1 MYFIKYISC
10 FIFEKNQFFKN
21 FKFIYNVCQ
30 NNIMSSF
37 LNKLRK
43 KEEPIIEEQGP
54 VWDDR
59 IFWVSTLQKIA
70 FPVLNNLSKGSL
82 RKNMPYESPSLEGQK
97 FSYLE
102 AFARVFNGIA
112 PWLELG
118 PDSSEEGIVRENYI
132 QMTKKAI
139 SNAVNPNNNDYIFV
153 VEPKQSLV
161 DVALFAQGLLR
172 AKNQIW
178 LNLQMDDQARII
190 RELKNTR
197 VIAPYENHW
206 LLFTSM
212 IEAALLEFTGECDKE
227 RLSYG
232 VRKFRDELY
241 MGDGIYSDGESFTS
255 GYFNSMV
262 IHPMLN
268 DILKVMRKYGI
279 NDGEFLD
286 VQLMRSSRLASQ
298 LERTISP
305 EGTYPLIGSCMGY
318 RCGIFHLLSQAAL
331 LKILPR
337 NINPA
342 QVRSALTA
350 VLKKQFGENQNFSSS
365 GWLILGLNGSQ
376 TDIAEN
382 DINTGSLYF
391 CCTIFVALGLDAS
404 DAFWTAPFAE
414 WTSIQAWNGHPL
426 QKDQSID
433 F

>member
-1 MYFIKYISC
+1 MYYKLYF
-10 FIFEKNQFFKN
+10 
-21 FKFIYNVCQ
+21 
-30 NNIMSSF
+30 MSNSF
-37 LNKLRK
+37 LNRFKK
-43 KEEPIIEEQGP
+43 KEEPAIEESPKIIE
-54 VWDDR
+54 DR
-59 IFWVSTLQKIA
+59 EYWISIMRKISN
-70 FPVLNNLSKGSL
+70 PVLTNLAKGTL
-82 RKNMPYESPSLEGQK
+82 RKNMPYEATSLENQK

-102 AFARVFNGIA
+102 AFARVFNGISA
-112 PWLELG
+112 WMELG
-118 PDSSEEGIVRENYI
+118 PDSTEEGHLREKYI
-132 QMTKKAI
+132 RVTLKAI

-197 VIAPYENHW
+197 NIAPYENHW

-232 VRKFRDELY
+232 VRRFRDEFY
-241 MGDGIYSDGESFTS
+241 VGDGIYSDGEDYVA
-255 GYFNSMV
+255 GYFNSIV

-279 NDGEFLD
+279 HEGEFLD
-286 VQLMRSSRLASQ
+286 VQLMRSSRLSSQ

-305 EGTYPLIGSCMGY
+305 EGTYPLLGSCLAY
-318 RCGIFHLLSQAAL
+318 RCGVFHLLAQAAL
-331 LKILPR
+331 LKALPR

-342 QVRSALTA
+342 QVRCALTKI
-350 VLKKQFGENQNFSSS
+350 LKNQFADNRNFNSA
-365 GWLILGLNGSQ
+365 GWLIVGLQGSQ
-376 TDIAEN
+376 MDISEI
-382 DINTGSLYF
+382 DINTGSLYM
-391 CCTIFVALGLDAS
+391 CCSIFLTLGLPD
-404 DAFWTAPFAE
+404 DDMFWTAPYAE
-414 WTSIQAWNGHPL
+414 WTSVQAWNGGQI

>member
-1 MYFIKYISC
+1 MFNKIYLMS
-10 FIFEKNQFFKN
+10 NSFFNRLK
-21 FKFIYNVCQ
+21 
-30 NNIMSSF
+30 
-37 LNKLRK
+37 K
-43 KEEPIIEEQGP
+43 KEEPVVEESP
-54 VWDDR
+54 KVMEDR
-59 IFWVSTLQKIA
+59 EYWISIMRKISN
-70 FPVLNNLSKGSL
+70 PVLTNLAKGTL
-82 RKNMPYESPSLEGQK
+82 RKNMPYESTSLENQK

-102 AFARVFNGIA
+102 AFARVFNGMS

-118 PDSSEEGIVRENYI
+118 PDSSEEGLLREKYI
-132 QMTKKAI
+132 RVTLKAI
-139 SNAVNPNNNDYIFV
+139 SNAVNPNTNDYIFV

-197 VIAPYENHW
+197 NIAPYENHW

-232 VRKFRDELY
+232 VRRFRDEFY
-241 MGDGIYSDGESFTS
+241 IGDGIYSDGEDYTS
-255 GYFNSMV
+255 GYFNSIV

-279 NDGEFLD
+279 NEGEFLD
-286 VQLMRSSRLASQ
+286 VQLMRSSRLSSQ

-305 EGTYPLIGSCMGY
+305 EGTYPLLGSCLTY
-318 RCGIFHLLSQAAL
+318 RCGVFHLLSQAAL
-331 LKILPR
+331 LKALPR

-342 QVRSALTA
+342 QVRCALTK
-350 VLKKQFGENQNFSSS
+350 VLKRQFADNRNFNSA
-365 GWLILGLNGSQ
+365 GWLIVGLKGSQ
-376 TDIAEN
+376 MDIAES
-382 DINTGSLYF
+382 DINTGSVYM
-391 CCTIFVALGLDAS
+391 CCSIFLTLGLPEEDL
-404 DAFWTAPFAE
+404 FWTAPFAE
-414 WTSIQAWNGHPL
+414 WTSVQAWNGGQIP
-426 QKDQSID
+426 KDQSID

>member
-1 MYFIKYISC
+1 
-10 FIFEKNQFFKN
+10 
-21 FKFIYNVCQ
+21 
-30 NNIMSSF
+30 MSSF
-37 LNKLRK
+37 LNKFKK
-43 KEEPIIEEQGP
+43 KEDPVIEEEPP
-54 VWDDR
+54 VWEDR
-59 IFWVSTLQKIA
+59 IYWVSLLQKITY
-70 FPVLNNLSKGSL
+70 PVLNNLAKGSL
-82 RKNMPYESPSLEGQK
+82 RKNMPYESPSLEGEK

-118 PDSSEEGIVRENYI
+118 PDSSEEGNVREKYI
-132 QMTKKAI
+132 KLTMQAI
-139 SNAVNPNNNDYIFV
+139 SNAVNPNNSDYIFA

-161 DVALFAQGLLR
+161 DIALFAQGLLR

-178 LNLQMDDQARII
+178 LNLPMDDQARII

-206 LLFTSM
+206 LLFTAM

-232 VRKFRDELY
+232 IARFRDDFY
-241 MGDGIYSDGESFTS
+241 VGDGIYSDGEDFTTN
-255 GYFNSMV
+255 YFNSIV

-279 NDGEFLD
+279 REGELLD
-286 VQLMRSSRLASQ
+286 VQLMRSSRLSSQ
-298 LERTISP
+298 LERIISP
-305 EGTYPLIGSCMGY
+305 EGTYPLLGSCLSY
-318 RCGIFHLLSQAAL
+318 RCGVFHLLSQAAL

-337 NINPA
+337 NINPS

-350 VLKKQFGENQNFSSS
+350 VMKKQFSDNQNFTNN
-365 GWLILGLNGSQ
+365 GWLVVGLNGSQ
-376 TDIAEN
+376 LDISEN

-391 CCTIFVALGLDAS
+391 CCAIFLALGLPAS
-404 DAFWTAPFAE
+404 DIFWTDPFSE
-414 WTSIQAWNGHPL
+414 WSTMKAWNGQPI

>member
-1 MYFIKYISC
+1 
-10 FIFEKNQFFKN
+10 
-21 FKFIYNVCQ
+21 
-30 NNIMSSF
+30 MSSF

-43 KEEPIIEEQGP
+43 KEEPIIEEEGP

-59 IFWVSTLQKIA
+59 IFWVSTLQKIT
-70 FPVLNNLSKGSL
+70 FPVLSNLAKGSL

-118 PDSSEEGIVRENYI
+118 PDSSEEGIVREKYI
-132 QMTKKAI
+132 QVTKKAI
-139 SNAVNPNNNDYIFV
+139 SNAVNPNNNDYIFI

-197 VIAPYENHW
+197 IIAPYENHW

-232 VRKFRDELY
+232 VSKFRDELY
-241 MGDGIYSDGESFTS
+241 IGDGIYSDGEEFAS

-286 VQLMRSSRLASQ
+286 VQLMRSSRLSSQ

-318 RCGIFHLLSQAAL
+318 RCGVFHLLSQAAL

-342 QVRSALTA
+342 QVRSALTE
-350 VLKKQFGENQNFSSS
+350 VLKKQFAENQNFSSS
-365 GWLILGLNGSQ
+365 GWLLLGLNGSQ

-391 CCTIFVALGLDAS
+391 YCTIFAALGLDAS

-414 WTSIQAWNGHPL
+414 WTSMQAWNGHPL

>member
-1 MYFIKYISC
+1 
-10 FIFEKNQFFKN
+10 
-21 FKFIYNVCQ
+21 
-30 NNIMSSF
+30 MSSF
-37 LNKLRK
+37 LDRFK
-43 KEEPIIEEQGP
+43 KNETPIIEEEGP
-54 VWDDR
+54 KWDDR
-59 IFWVSTLQKIA
+59 DYWISIMQKITY
-70 FPVLNNLSKGSL
+70 PVINNLAKGTL
-82 RKNMPYESPSLEGQK
+82 RKNMPYESTNPEGQK

-118 PDSSEEGIVRENYI
+118 PDNTEEGILRQKYI
-132 QMTKKAI
+132 HATKKAI
-139 SNAVNPNNNDYIFV
+139 SNAVNPNNNDYIFA

-172 AKNQIW
+172 SKNQIW

-212 IEAALLEFTGECDKE
+212 VEAALLEFTGECDKE

-241 MGDGIYSDGESFTS
+241 IGDAIYSDGSQFTM
-255 GYFNSMV
+255 GYFNSLV

-279 NDGEFLD
+279 SEGEFLD

-298 LERTISP
+298 LERIISP
-305 EGTYPLIGSCMGY
+305 DATYPLLGQCLSY

-331 LKILPR
+331 MKILPR

-342 QVRSALTA
+342 QVRSALTK
-350 VLKKQFGENQNFSSS
+350 VLTKQFAENQNFSAN
-365 GWLILGLNGSQ
+365 GWLLVGVNGSQ
-376 TDIAEN
+376 IDISEN

-391 CCTIFVALGLDAS
+391 CCSVFLPLGLSAQDP
-404 DAFWTAPFAE
+404 FWSSESAE
-414 WTSIQAWNGHPL
+414 WTSLQAWNGHPI
-426 QKDQSID
+426 QKDQSIN

>member
-1 MYFIKYISC
+1 
-10 FIFEKNQFFKN
+10 
-21 FKFIYNVCQ
+21 
-30 NNIMSSF
+30 MSSF

-43 KEEPIIEEQGP
+43 KEEPIIEEEGP

-59 IFWVSTLQKIA
+59 IFWVSTLQKIT
-70 FPVLNNLSKGSL
+70 FPVLSNLAKGSL

-118 PDSSEEGIVRENYI
+118 PDSSEEGIVREKYI
-132 QMTKKAI
+132 QVTKRAI

-197 VIAPYENHW
+197 IIAPYENHW

-232 VRKFRDELY
+232 VSKFRDELY
-241 MGDGIYSDGESFTS
+241 IGDGIYSDGEDFAS

-286 VQLMRSSRLASQ
+286 VQLMRSSRLSSQ

-318 RCGIFHLLSQAAL
+318 RCGVFHLLSQAAL

-342 QVRSALTA
+342 QVRSALTE
-350 VLKKQFGENQNFSSS
+350 VLKKQFAENQNFSSS
-365 GWLILGLNGSQ
+365 GWLLLGLNGSQ

-391 CCTIFVALGLDAS
+391 CCTIFAALGLDAS

-414 WTSIQAWNGHPL
+414 WTSMQAWNGHPL

>member
-1 MYFIKYISC
+1 
-10 FIFEKNQFFKN
+10 
-21 FKFIYNVCQ
+21 
-30 NNIMSSF
+30 MSSF
-37 LNKLRK
+37 LNRLKK
-43 KEEPIIEEQGP
+43 KEDSIIEEKVP
-54 VWDDR
+54 DWEDR
-59 IFWVSTLQKIA
+59 IYWISILQKITN
-70 FPVLNNLSKGSL
+70 PVLNNLAKGSL
-82 RKNMPYESPSLEGQK
+82 RKNMPYESTSLEGQK

-118 PDSSEEGIVRENYI
+118 PDSSEEGILREKYI
-132 QMTKKAI
+132 KMTMKAI

-178 LNLQMDDQARII
+178 LNLPMDDQARII

-197 VIAPYENHW
+197 MIAPYENHW
-206 LLFTSM
+206 LLFTAM

-232 VRKFRDELY
+232 IRRFRDEFY
-241 MGDGIYSDGESFTS
+241 MGDGIYSDGEGFTS
-255 GYFNSMV
+255 DYFNSIV

-268 DILKVMRKYGI
+268 DVLKVMRKYGI
-279 NDGEFLD
+279 REGEFLD

-305 EGTYPLIGSCMGY
+305 EGTYPLLGSCLAY
-318 RCGIFHLLSQAAL
+318 RCGVFHLLSQATL

-350 VLKKQFGENQNFSSS
+350 VLKKQFGENQNFSSN
-365 GWLILGLNGSQ
+365 GWLLVGLNGSQ
-376 TDIAEN
+376 LDISES

-391 CCTIFVALGLDAS
+391 CCSIFLALGLPAS
-404 DAFWTAPFAE
+404 DLFWTEPYAD
-414 WTSIQAWNGHPL
+414 WTSIKAWNGQEI

>member
-1 MYFIKYISC
+1 
-10 FIFEKNQFFKN
+10 
-21 FKFIYNVCQ
+21 
-30 NNIMSSF
+30 MSSF
-37 LNKLRK
+37 LNRLKK
-43 KEEPIIEEQGP
+43 KEEPIIEDEPQIE
-54 VWDDR
+54 DR
-59 IFWVSTLQKIA
+59 IHWVSILQKIT
-70 FPVLNNLSKGSL
+70 FPVLNNLAKGSL
-82 RKNMPYESPSLEGQK
+82 RKNMPYESTSAEGQK

-118 PDSSEEGIVRENYI
+118 PDNSEEGTVREKYI
-132 QMTKKAI
+132 RMTMKAI
-139 SNAVNPNNNDYIFV
+139 SNAVNPNNSDYIFV

-178 LNLQMDDQARII
+178 LNLPMDDQARII

-232 VRKFRDELY
+232 VSRFRDDFY
-241 MGDGIYSDGESFTS
+241 IGDGIYSDGEDFTS
-255 GYFNSMV
+255 GYFNSIV

-268 DILKVMRKYGI
+268 DILKVMRKYSI
-279 NDGEFLD
+279 SEGELLD
-286 VQLMRSSRLASQ
+286 VQLMRSSRLSSQ

-305 EGTYPLIGSCMGY
+305 EGTYPLLGSCLSY
-318 RCGIFHLLSQAAL
+318 RCGVFHLLSQAAL

-337 NINPA
+337 NIKPA
-342 QVRSALTA
+342 QVRSALTT
-350 VLKKQFGENQNFSSS
+350 VLKKQFAENQNFSSN
-365 GWLILGLNGSQ
+365 GWLVVGLNGSQ
-376 TDIAEN
+376 LDISES
-382 DINTGSLYF
+382 DINTGSVYF
-391 CCTIFVALGLDAS
+391 CCAIFLALGLPAS
-404 DAFWTAPFAE
+404 DLFWTEPYAE
-414 WTSIQAWNGHPL
+414 WTSVQAWTGQPI
-426 QKDQSID
+426 QKDQTID

>member
-1 MYFIKYISC
+1 MNRLK
-10 FIFEKNQFFKN
+10 
-21 FKFIYNVCQ
+21 
-30 NNIMSSF
+30 
-37 LNKLRK
+37 K
-43 KEEPIIEEQGP
+43 KEEPIIEDEPQIE
-54 VWDDR
+54 DR
-59 IFWVSTLQKIA
+59 IHWVSILQKIT
-70 FPVLNNLSKGSL
+70 FPVLNNLAKGSL
-82 RKNMPYESPSLEGQK
+82 RKNMPYESTSAEGQK

-118 PDSSEEGIVRENYI
+118 PDNSEEGTVREKYI
-132 QMTKKAI
+132 RMTMKAI
-139 SNAVNPNNNDYIFV
+139 SNAVNPNNSDYIFV

-178 LNLQMDDQARII
+178 LNLPMDDQARII

-232 VRKFRDELY
+232 VSRFRDDFY
-241 MGDGIYSDGESFTS
+241 IGDGIYSDGEDFTS
-255 GYFNSMV
+255 GYFNSIV

-268 DILKVMRKYGI
+268 DILKVMRKYSI
-279 NDGEFLD
+279 SEGELLD
-286 VQLMRSSRLASQ
+286 VQLMRSSRLSSQ

-305 EGTYPLIGSCMGY
+305 EGTYPLLGSCLSY
-318 RCGIFHLLSQAAL
+318 RCGVFHLLSQAAL

-337 NINPA
+337 NIKPA
-342 QVRSALTA
+342 QVRSALTT
-350 VLKKQFGENQNFSSS
+350 VLKKQFAENQNFSSN
-365 GWLILGLNGSQ
+365 GWLLVGLNGSQ
-376 TDIAEN
+376 LDISES
-382 DINTGSLYF
+382 DINTGSVYF
-391 CCTIFVALGLDAS
+391 CCAIFLALGLPAS
-404 DAFWTAPFAE
+404 DLFWTEPYAE
-414 WTSIQAWNGHPL
+414 WTSVQAWTGQPI
-426 QKDQSID
+426 QKDQTID

>member
-1 MYFIKYISC
+1 
-10 FIFEKNQFFKN
+10 
-21 FKFIYNVCQ
+21 
-30 NNIMSSF
+30 MSSF
-37 LNKLRK
+37 LKRFQK
-43 KEEPIIEEQGP
+43 KEDPEIEENTP
-54 VWDDR
+54 VWEDR
-59 IFWVSTLQKIA
+59 IYWVSLLQKITY
-70 FPVLNNLSKGSL
+70 PVLNNLAKGSL
-82 RKNMPYESPSLEGQK
+82 RKNMPYESNSLEGQK

-118 PDSSEEGIVRENYI
+118 PDSSEEGIVREKYI
-132 QMTKKAI
+132 NLTMKAI
-139 SNAVNPNNNDYIFV
+139 SNAVNPNNNDFIFI
-153 VEPKQSLV
+153 VEPRQSLV

-172 AKNQIW
+172 SKNQIW
-178 LNLQMDDQARII
+178 LNLPMDDQARII
-190 RELKNTR
+190 RALKNTR

-232 VRKFRDELY
+232 IARFRDDFY
-241 MGDGIYSDGESFTS
+241 AGDGIYSDGEDFTAN
-255 GYFNSMV
+255 YFNSIV

-268 DILKVMRKYGI
+268 DILTVMRKYGI
-279 NDGEFLD
+279 REGELLD

-298 LERTISP
+298 LERIISP
-305 EGTYPLIGSCMGY
+305 EGTYPLLGSCLSY
-318 RCGIFHLLSQAAL
+318 RCGVFHLLSQAAL

-337 NINPA
+337 NIKPA

-350 VLKKQFGENQNFSSS
+350 VLKKQFSDNQNFTKN
-365 GWLILGLNGSQ
+365 GWLVVGLNGPQ
-376 TDIAEN
+376 LDISEN

-391 CCTIFVALGLDAS
+391 CCSVFLALGLPYS
-404 DAFWTAPFAE
+404 DLFWTEPYAE
-414 WTSIQAWNGHPL
+414 WTSIQAWNGNEI

>member
-1 MYFIKYISC
+1 
-10 FIFEKNQFFKN
+10 
-21 FKFIYNVCQ
+21 
-30 NNIMSSF
+30 MSSF

-43 KEEPIIEEQGP
+43 KEEPIIEEEGP

-59 IFWVSTLQKIA
+59 IFWVSTLQKIT
-70 FPVLNNLSKGSL
+70 FPVLSNLAKGSL

-118 PDSSEEGIVRENYI
+118 PDSSEEGIVREKYI
-132 QMTKKAI
+132 QVTKKAI

-197 VIAPYENHW
+197 IIAPYENHW

-232 VRKFRDELY
+232 VSKFRDELY
-241 MGDGIYSDGESFTS
+241 IGDGIYSDGEEFAS

-286 VQLMRSSRLASQ
+286 VQLMRSSRLSSQ

-318 RCGIFHLLSQAAL
+318 RCGVFHLLSQAAL

-342 QVRSALTA
+342 QVRSALTE
-350 VLKKQFGENQNFSSS
+350 VLKKQFAENQNFSSS
-365 GWLILGLNGSQ
+365 GWLLLGLNGSQ

-391 CCTIFVALGLDAS
+391 CCTIFAALGLDAS

-414 WTSIQAWNGHPL
+414 WTSMQAWNGHPL

>member
-1 MYFIKYISC
+1 
-10 FIFEKNQFFKN
+10 
-21 FKFIYNVCQ
+21 
-30 NNIMSSF
+30 MSSF
-37 LNKLRK
+37 LNRLKK
-43 KEEPIIEEQGP
+43 KEEPIIEDEPQIE
-54 VWDDR
+54 DR
-59 IFWVSTLQKIA
+59 IHWVSILQKIT
-70 FPVLNNLSKGSL
+70 FPVLNNLAKGSL
-82 RKNMPYESPSLEGQK
+82 RKNMPYESTSAEGQK

-118 PDSSEEGIVRENYI
+118 PDNSEEGTVREKYI
-132 QMTKKAI
+132 RMTMKAI
-139 SNAVNPNNNDYIFV
+139 SNAVNPNNSDYIFV

-178 LNLQMDDQARII
+178 LNLPMDDQARII

-232 VRKFRDELY
+232 VSRFRDDFY
-241 MGDGIYSDGESFTS
+241 IGDGIYSDGEDFTS
-255 GYFNSMV
+255 GYFNSIV

-268 DILKVMRKYGI
+268 DILKVMRKYSI
-279 NDGEFLD
+279 SEGELLD
-286 VQLMRSSRLASQ
+286 VQLMRSSRLSSQ

-305 EGTYPLIGSCMGY
+305 EGTYPLLGSCLSY
-318 RCGIFHLLSQAAL
+318 RCGVFHLLSQAAL

-337 NINPA
+337 NIKPA
-342 QVRSALTA
+342 QVRSALTT
-350 VLKKQFGENQNFSSS
+350 VLKNQFAENQNFSSN
-365 GWLILGLNGSQ
+365 GWLLVGLNGSQ
-376 TDIAEN
+376 LDISES
-382 DINTGSLYF
+382 DINTGSVYF
-391 CCTIFVALGLDAS
+391 CCAILLALGLPAS
-404 DAFWTAPFAE
+404 DLFWTEPYAE
-414 WTSIQAWNGHPL
+414 WTSVQAWTGQPI
-426 QKDQSID
+426 QKDQTID

>member
-1 MYFIKYISC
+1 
-10 FIFEKNQFFKN
+10 
-21 FKFIYNVCQ
+21 
-30 NNIMSSF
+30 MSSF
-37 LNKLRK
+37 LNRLKK
-43 KEEPIIEEQGP
+43 KEDPIIEEKVP
-54 VWDDR
+54 VWEDR
-59 IFWVSTLQKIA
+59 IYWISILQKITN
-70 FPVLNNLSKGSL
+70 PVLNNLAKGSL
-82 RKNMPYESPSLEGQK
+82 RKNMPYESTSLEGQK

-118 PDSSEEGIVRENYI
+118 PDSSEEGILREKYI
-132 QMTKKAI
+132 KMTMKAI

-178 LNLQMDDQARII
+178 LNLPMDDQARII

-197 VIAPYENHW
+197 MIAPYENHW
-206 LLFTSM
+206 LLFTAM

-232 VRKFRDELY
+232 IRRFRDEFY
-241 MGDGIYSDGESFTS
+241 MGDGIYSDGEGFTS
-255 GYFNSMV
+255 DYFNSIV

-268 DILKVMRKYGI
+268 DVLKVMRKYGI
-279 NDGEFLD
+279 REGEFLD

-305 EGTYPLIGSCMGY
+305 EGTYPLLGSCLAY

-331 LKILPR
+331 MKILPR

-350 VLKKQFGENQNFSSS
+350 VLKKQFGENQNFSSN
-365 GWLILGLNGSQ
+365 GWLLVGLNGSQ
-376 TDIAEN
+376 IDISES

-391 CCTIFVALGLDAS
+391 CCSIFLALGLPAS
-404 DAFWTAPFAE
+404 DLFWTEPYAD
-414 WTSIQAWNGHPL
+414 WTSIKAWNGQQI